1 MSATFPVLFEPVAA
15 PDGATGDGE
24 WWQATEVARGP
35 WDTRH
40 CHGGPV
46 SAFLARACER
56 IDDGSDTEW
65 QITRLTI
72 ELTRPV
78 PVGTAL
84 VLATD
89 IERPGRKVSVVA
101 ASLSAHDG
109 ARTVE
114 VAKVRALRVRRLDM
128 ELPEHPTTES
138 ELPEPP
144 SAGRHEQLS
153 WAAGQGETAFHLHGA
168 EHRFL
173 EGSWSDPGPV
183 RVWIRLASQIV
194 ADESPSGVQRAAAAA
209 DFGNGV
215 SNALPHDDFLYINP
229 DLTVHLARPP
239 EGEWIG
245 MVTHS
250 VYGTGTTST
259 GAGYAESALHDVRGR
274 VGRSVQ
280 SLFVEPR

>member
-1 MSATFPVLFEPVAA
+1 MASSDPVLFEPAAA
-15 PDGATGDGE
+15 PAGATGPGE

-35 WDTRH
+35 WDPRH

-56 IDDGSDTEW
+56 IDDGSHTEW

-84 VLATD
+84 VLTTD
-89 IERPGRKVSVVA
+89 VERPGRKVSVVA
-101 ASLSAHDG
+101 ASLSANDG
-109 ARTVE
+109 ARAVE
-114 VAKVRALRVRRLDM
+114 VAKVRALRVRRLDL
-128 ELPEHPTTES
+128 ELPEHPTAAS

-144 SAGRHEQLS
+144 SVGHHEKPS
-153 WAAGQGETAFHLHGA
+153 WATGQGETAFHLDGA

-173 EGSWSDPGPV
+173 EGSWSDLGPV
-183 RVWIRLASQIV
+183 RMWIRLTSQIV
-194 ADESPSGVQRAAAAA
+194 ADETPSGVQRAAASA

-215 SNALPHDDFLYINP
+215 SSALPHDDFLYINP

-250 VYGTGTTST
+250 VYGTGVAST
-259 GAGYAESALHDVRGR
+259 GAGYAESALYDVRGR